1 MSLPVLYGQAV
12 EACLVSL
19 VIMIVSLLNTTGN
32 DEKQGSVYIEHFLC
46 SMRFTWIISSNP

>member
-1 MSLPVLYGQAV
+1 MSLPVLFGQAV

-46 SMRFTWIISSNP
+46 SMHFTWIISSNP

>member
-19 VIMIVSLLNTTGN
+19 VIMIVSLNTAGN